1 MRVIAESE
9 LIINS
14 DGSIFHLHMR
24 PEQLAGNVILVG
36 DPGRVAMVAAH
47 FDSVECEGSSREFNF
62 KTGTYRGV
70 RFTVLSTGIGTDNID
85 IVVNELDA
93 LVNIDFKT
101 RQVKEELTSLN
112 ILRIG
117 TCGAV
122 QPDIPLGSY
131 IFSHISVGADG
142 LMNWYAGRDEV
153 TIPDMEKAF
162 VEQVGY
168 DRNLGRPYF
177 IKADQKLI
185 DAFADCS
192 VKGMTV
198 AAQGF
203 YGPQGRYV
211 RIPLAMPDMLEKFA
225 AFSHDGYRI
234 TNFEMEGSAVAALS
248 RKLGHRAGT
257 ICLVVANRYH
267 KGVNPDYKEL
277 MNKLVVTALDRLA
290 ALK

>member
-1 MRVIAESE
+1 MRIIPESE

-14 DGSIFHLHMR
+14 DGSIFHLHIR

-36 DPGRVAMVAAH
+36 DPGRVEMVASH
-47 FDSVECEGSSREFNF
+47 FDSVECGGSSREFKF
-62 KTGTYRGV
+62 MTGSYKGTG
-70 RFTVLSTGIGTDNID
+70 FTVLSTGIGTDNID
-85 IVVNELDA
+85 IVMNELDA
-93 LVNIDFKT
+93 LVNVDFKT
-101 RQVKEELTSLN
+101 RQVKEKLTVLN

-122 QPDIPLGSY
+122 QPDIPLGAY
-131 IFSHISVGADG
+131 IFSHISIGADG

-153 TIPDMEKAF
+153 SIPDMEKAF
-162 VEQVGY
+162 MEHMDY

-177 IKADQKLI
+177 IEADRKLI

-192 VKGMTV
+192 LKGMTV

-211 RIPLAMPDMLEKFA
+211 RIPLAMPDMVEKFTS
-225 AFSHDGYRI
+225 FSYNGYRI
-234 TNFEMEGSAVAALS
+234 TNFEMEGSALAALS

-257 ICLVVANRYH
+257 ICLAIANRH
-267 KGVNPDYKEL
+267 FKGVNPDYKEL
-277 MNKLVVTALDRLA
+277 MDKLVCIVLDRLVTF
-290 ALK
+290 K

>member
-1 MRVIAESE
+1 MRVIPESE

-153 TIPDMEKAF
+153 TIPEMEKAF

-211 RIPLAMPDMLEKFA
+211 RIPLAMPDMLERFA
-225 AFSHDGYRI
+225 AFSYDGYRI

-257 ICLVVANRYH
+257 ICLAIANRH
-267 KGVNPDYKEL
+267 LKGANPDYKEL
-277 MNKLVVTALDRLA
+277 MDKLVATALDRLA

>member
-101 RQVKEELTSLN
+101 RQIKEKLTSLN

-153 TIPDMEKAF
+153 TIPEMEKAF

-211 RIPLAMPDMLEKFA
+211 RIPLAMPDMLEKFT

-248 RKLGHRAGT
+248 KKLGHRAGT
-257 ICLVVANRYH
+257 ICLVIANRYL
-267 KGVNPDYKEL
+267 KGANPDYKEL
-277 MNKLVVTALDRLA
+277 MNRLVVTALDRLA